1 MIRLFRIFIPVSTF
15 TMFLGDLLLTALCFV
30 AGSYLVS
37 DVDPSDYLLYDGGIL
52 AICLITGIFLL
63 GFYFS
68 GLYTEIYVKSRIILL
83 YQLFLVTGL
92 AFLGEGLIS
101 SVAVQLRLPIRV
113 TIAGSCLSIGLIFG
127 WRLFFSR
134 YASEILGKA
143 RVLLVGT
150 DPAVEAVG
158 RFIDTHPESGFHIE
172 GYVQEEGAAIQLFPG
187 IKNFGHTGSLS
198 EIIQA
203 IQPSRIVVG
212 TRSGAT
218 AEFAR
223 VLEDLRYAGQNIE
236 EAADTYEKVC
246 GRVWV
251 RGIQPA
257 ELIYT
262 SRLAAPARHLLLQRF
277 FHPVAALL
285 GLILLL
291 PAMAFTWLALKLHSR
306 GGAVCE
312 KCERVGLNGAPFLLY
327 RFHVSPAK
335 KAGRRRGMIGF
346 IRKYHLDELPQLLNV
361 LKGEM
366 AFVGPSPERPEFV
379 SALSEL
385 IPYYPQRFCVR
396 PGMAGWAAIQN
407 NPSVPDTFAMLEYD
421 LYYIKNVSMSLD
433 TLIVFQ
439 SLRAMFQEEAAE

>member
-1 MIRLFRIFIPVSTF
+1 
-15 TMFLGDLLLTALCFV
+15 MFLGDLLLTALCFV

-52 AICLITGIFLL
+52 AIVLITGIFLL

-113 TIAGSCLSIGLIFG
+113 TIAGSCLSIGVIFG

-143 RVLLVGT
+143 RILLVGT

-172 GYVQEEGAAIQLFPG
+172 GYVQEEGPTSQLFPG

-203 IQPSRIVVG
+203 IQPNRIVVG

-246 GRVWV
+246 GRVWM

-262 SRLAAPARHLLLQRF
+262 SRLAAPARHLLVQRF

-285 GLILLL
+285 GLVLFL
-291 PAMAFTWLALKLHSR
+291 PVMACTWLALKLHSR
-306 GGAVCE
+306 GGAVWE
-312 KCERVGLNGAPFLLY
+312 KNERVGLNGAPFQQY
-327 RFHVSPAK
+327 RFHVSPAR
-335 KAGRRRGMIGF
+335 KAGRRGMIGF
-346 IRKYHLDELPQLLNV
+346 IRKYRLDGLPQLVNV
-361 LKGEM
+361 LKGDM
-366 AFVGPSPERPEFV
+366 AFVGPGPERPEFAA
-379 SALSEL
+379 ALSAL

-407 NPSVPDTFAMLEYD
+407 NPSVPDTFAVLEYD

-433 TLIVFQ
+433 TLILFQ
-439 SLRAMFQEEAAE
+439 SLRAMFQEESEE

>member
-15 TMFLGDLLLTALCFV
+15 TMFLADLLLTALCFI
-30 AGSYLVS
+30 AASYLVS
-37 DVDPSDYLLYDGGIL
+37 DVDPSDYLLYDSGIL

-68 GLYTEIYVKSRIILL
+68 GLYTDIYVKSRIILL

-101 SVAVQLRLPIRV
+101 SVAAQLRLPIRV
-113 TIAGSCLSIGLIFG
+113 TIAGSCLSIGVIFG

-172 GYVQEEGAAIQLFPG
+172 GYVQEEGTASQLFPG
-187 IKNFGHTGSLS
+187 IKNFGNTASLS

-262 SRLAAPARHLLLQRF
+262 SRLAAPARHLLVQRF

-285 GLILLL
+285 GLILFL
-291 PAMAFTWLALKLHSR
+291 PVMAFTWLALKLHSR
-306 GGAVCE
+306 GAVLE
-312 KCERVGLNGAPFLLY
+312 KNERVGLNGRHFLQY
-327 RFHVSPAK
+327 RFYVSPAK

-346 IRKYHLDELPQLLNV
+346 IRKYHLDGLPQLVNV

-366 AFVGPSPERPEFV
+366 AFVGPSPERPGFV
-379 SALSEL
+379 PALSER
-385 IPYYPQRFCVR
+385 IPYYPQRFCVP

-433 TLIVFQ
+433 TLILFQ
-439 SLRAMFQEEAAE
+439 SLRAMFQEEPEE